1 MYVVCARASPLDA
14 RRIITYHP
22 QLSCTSLLTFLAMSS
37 ATQPA
42 SVRLDALYERLDEI
56 SKVFVGYPVNLDFD
70 YSHLYRFLEF
80 SINNVGDPYHSSYFR
95 LNTHDFEREVVA
107 QFADLMRIEQDD
119 AWGYVTNGGTE
130 GNMHGVFLAQEHWPD
145 GVLYF
150 SQDTHYSALK
160 IARVLRARNIMVKSR
175 PDGEIDYDDLRE
187 TLRVYRDVP
196 VIFFA
201 NIGTT
206 MKGAVDDI
214 TKVQQILED
223 LAIRRSHIHADA
235 ALSGMILPFVDD
247 PQPFGFDAGV
257 DSIAISGHK
266 MIGSPT
272 PCGVALTRHETATR
286 VASSVE
292 YVGVM
297 DTTLPGSR
305 CAVTP
310 LFLWSAFQQHGLDGF
325 RDIVARCLDTAEYA
339 IDRFNEFGIPAWR
352 HKNSVTVV
360 FPKPS
365 EPVLHKWMMAPQGDI
380 AHIITMP
387 HVTRDHIDEVV
398 SDCVSDDQVR
408 ALAAD

>member
-1 MYVVCARASPLDA
+1 MGFILSIL
-14 RRIITYHP
+14 RIPVNAH
-22 QLSCTSLLTFLAMSS
+22 AMNTETTT
-37 ATQPA
+37 AN
-42 SVRLDALYERLDEI
+42 ERLDELYDRLDEM
-56 SKVFVGYPVNLDFD
+56 SKVFIGYPVNLDFD
-70 YSHLYRFLEF
+70 YSHLYRFLKF
-80 SINNVGDPYHSSYFR
+80 SINNVGDPYHNSYFR
-95 LNTHDFEREVVA
+95 LNTHDIEQEVVA
-107 QFADLMRIEQDD
+107 QFADLMRLDRDE
-119 AWGYVTNGGTE
+119 AWGYITNGGTE
-130 GNMHGVFLAQEHWPD
+130 GNMHGMFLSREHYPD
-145 GVLYF
+145 GILYF

-160 IARVLRARNIMVKSR
+160 IARVLRERNIMVKSR
-175 PDGEIDYDDLRE
+175 PDGEIDYDDFRE
-187 TLRVYRDVP
+187 TLRVYRDMP
-196 VIFFA
+196 VVFFA

-214 TKVQQILED
+214 SKVQQILED

-272 PCGVALTRHETATR
+272 PCGVALTRHEDATR

-305 CAVTP
+305 CAITP
-310 LFLWSAFQQHGLDGF
+310 LFLWWAFQQHGLDGF
-325 RDIVARCLDTAEYA
+325 RQIVKGCLDTAQYA
-339 IDRFNEFGIPAWR
+339 VDSFNEFGIPAWR

-387 HVTRDHIDEVV
+387 HVTRDHIDAVV
-398 SDCVSDDQVR
+398 SDCVSDAQVK
-408 ALAAD
+408 ALSAEQS